1 MERTLVLL
9 KPDAVQRGLL
19 GEIISRFEHKGLKL
33 VGMKM
38 MNLDDALLDE
48 HYSHLSHLPFFGEI
62 KKFMMLAPVVATCW
76 EGVDCIE
83 TVRRLC
89 GVTKSREAAP
99 GTIRGDFGM
108 SIQANLVHASDS
120 PETAANEVPRFFK
133 DAELFNYDW
142 IQIPYLY
149 TKSERGDS

>member
-19 GEIISRFEHKGLKL
+19 GEIITRFERKGLKL

-38 MNLDDALLDE
+38 MKLEDALLDE
-48 HYSHLSHLPFFGEI
+48 HYSHLNHLPFFGEI
-62 KKFMMLAPVVATCW
+62 KKFMMLGPVIATCW
-76 EGVDCIE
+76 VGVDCIE

-89 GVTKSREAAP
+89 GVTNAREAAP

-120 PETAANEVPRFFK
+120 VETAANEVPRFFSK
-133 DAELFNYDW
+133 NELFHYEW
-142 IQIPYLY
+142 IQKPYLY
-149 TKSERGDS
+149 TKQESGE